1 MVLFLLKETFKREL
15 EEIRNTL
22 GREIRFK
29 SAEFDELI
37 DLEFSEL
44 DNNACALIV
53 LSINQAFGGLA
64 RPAIG
69 LATIIQYI
77 FIADQ
82 VHHLMKDDSNLAES
96 KRQFPVLVGDYLYGK
111 FFLGLCKEK
120 LLRFLAPMA
129 KVIEVMNEGAISR
142 WLSNG
147 EKVSEAKQ
155 IYILEMERASLTG
168 LAAKLGADLAGCSDK
183 EQQQCEALGWQLG
196 IAWAASLDHM
206 ETSVIEKALSQARDI
221 LKDWSGS
228 KEHSLYELV
237 DYMEGNLGG
246 VS

>member
-1 MVLFLLKETFKREL
+1 MFLLKENFKREL
-15 EEIRNTL
+15 EEIKSAL

-29 SAEFDELI
+29 AGEFDELI
-37 DLEFSEL
+37 DMQFSEL

-53 LSINQAFGGLA
+53 LSINQAFGGNA

-69 LATIIQYI
+69 LATIIQYV
-77 FIADQ
+77 FMADQ
-82 VHHLMKDDSNLAES
+82 VHRMMKDDSDLEES

-129 KVIEVMNEGAISR
+129 QVIGEMNEGAISR
-142 WLSNG
+142 WLSNK
-147 EKVSEAKQ
+147 EKISVAEK
-155 IYILEMERASLTG
+155 IHILEMERASLTG
-168 LAAKLGADLAGCSDK
+168 LAARLGADLAGCSDK
-183 EQQQCEALGWQLG
+183 VQQQCEALGWQLG
-196 IAWAASLDHM
+196 VAWAASQDHM
-206 ETSVIEKALSQARDI
+206 EKSVIEEALNQARDI
-221 LKDWSGS
+221 LRDWSGS

-246 VS
+246 AS

>member
-1 MVLFLLKETFKREL
+1 MFLLKDNFKK
-15 EEIRNTL
+15 EIDEIKSTL
-22 GREIRFK
+22 RREIRFK
-29 SAEFDELI
+29 AAEFDELI

-53 LSINQAFGGLA
+53 LSINQAFGGLT

-77 FIADQ
+77 FVADQ
-82 VHHLMKDDSNLAES
+82 VHRLMEDNSDLDES

-129 KVIEVMNEGAISR
+129 KVIEIMNEGAISR

-147 EKVSEAKQ
+147 EEVSESEQ
-155 IYILEMERASLTG
+155 LYILEMERASLTG
-168 LAAKLGADLAGCSDK
+168 LAARLGADLAGCTDQ

-196 IAWAASLDHM
+196 IAWAASQNHM
-206 ETSVIEKALSQARDI
+206 GTSVIKRALSQARDI
-221 LKDWSGS
+221 LKEWSGS

-237 DYMEGNLGG
+237 DYMEGNLVG

>member
-1 MVLFLLKETFKREL
+1 MFLLKDNFKK
-15 EEIRNTL
+15 EIDEIKSTL
-22 GREIRFK
+22 RREIRFK
-29 SAEFDELI
+29 AAEFDELI

-53 LSINQAFGGLA
+53 LSINQAFGGLT

-77 FIADQ
+77 FVADQ
-82 VHHLMKDDSNLAES
+82 VHRLMEDNSDLDES

-120 LLRFLAPMA
+120 LLHFLAPMA
-129 KVIEVMNEGAISR
+129 KVIEIMNEGAISR

-147 EKVSEAKQ
+147 EEVSESEQ
-155 IYILEMERASLTG
+155 LYILEMERASLTG
-168 LAAKLGADLAGCSDK
+168 LAARLGADLAGCTDH

-196 IAWAASLDHM
+196 MAWAASQNHM
-206 ETSVIEKALSQARDI
+206 ETSVIKRALSQARDI
-221 LKDWSGS
+221 LKEWSGS

-237 DYMEGNLGG
+237 DYMEGNLVG

>member
-1 MVLFLLKETFKREL
+1 MVLFLLKENFKREL
-15 EEIRNTL
+15 EEVKSIL

-29 SAEFDELI
+29 SAGFDELI

-44 DNNACALIV
+44 ESNACALIV

-77 FIADQ
+77 FMADH
-82 VHHLMKDDSNLAES
+82 VHRLMSDDSDLEES

-120 LLRFLAPMA
+120 LLHFLAPMA

-147 EKVSEAKQ
+147 KKISETEQ
-155 IYILEMERASLTG
+155 LYILEMERASLTG
-168 LAAKLGADLAGCSDK
+168 LAARLGADLAGCSDK
-183 EQQQCEALGWQLG
+183 EQQRCEAFGWQLG
-196 IAWAASLDHM
+196 IAWAASQVHM
-206 ETSVIEKALSQARDI
+206 ETSVIESALSQARDI
-221 LKDWSGS
+221 LKEWPDS
-228 KEHSLYELV
+228 KEHCLYELV
-237 DYMEGNLGG
+237 DYVEGNLGG

>member
-1 MVLFLLKETFKREL
+1 MVLVLLKENFIREI
-15 EEIRNTL
+15 EEIKSTL
-22 GREIRFK
+22 KREIRFK
-29 SAEFDELI
+29 ATELDELI

-44 DNNACALIV
+44 ENNACALIV

-77 FIADQ
+77 FIADK
-82 VHHLMKDDSNLAES
+82 VHRLMEDNSDLEES

-111 FFLGLCKEK
+111 FFLGLCQEK
-120 LLRFLAPMA
+120 LLHFLAPMA

-147 EKVSEAKQ
+147 EKNSESEQ
-155 IYILEMERASLTG
+155 LYILEMERASLTA
-168 LAAKLGADLAGCSDK
+168 LAARLGADLAGCSDE
-183 EQQQCEALGWQLG
+183 EQLQCEALGWQLG
-196 IAWAASLDHM
+196 IAWAASQDHM
-206 ETSVIEKALSQARDI
+206 ETSVIDRALSQARNI
-221 LKDWSGS
+221 LNEWLGS

>member
-1 MVLFLLKETFKREL
+1 MVLFLVKDNFKREI
-15 EEIRNTL
+15 EEITSTL
-22 GREIRFK
+22 RREIRFK
-29 SAEFDELI
+29 AAEFDELI

-53 LSINQAFGGLA
+53 LSINRAFGGLIQ
-64 RPAIG
+64 PAIG

-77 FIADQ
+77 FIADH
-82 VHHLMKDDSNLAES
+82 VHRLMEDDSHLEES

-147 EKVSEAKQ
+147 EKISESEQ
-155 IYILEMERASLTG
+155 LYIIEMERASLTG
-168 LAAKLGADLAGCSDK
+168 LAARLGADLAGCTDE

-196 IAWAASLDHM
+196 LAWAASQDHM
-206 ETSVIEKALSQARDI
+206 ENSVVERALSKARNI
-221 LKDWSGS
+221 LKEWSGS

>member
-1 MVLFLLKETFKREL
+1 MVLFLLKENFKREL

-22 GREIRFK
+22 GREIKFK
-29 SAEFDELI
+29 AAEFDELI

-53 LSINQAFGGLA
+53 LSINQAFGGIV

-69 LATIIQYI
+69 LATILQYI
-77 FIADQ
+77 FMADQ
-82 VHHLMKDDSNLAES
+82 VHRLMKDDANLEES

-120 LLRFLAPMA
+120 LLHFLAPMA
-129 KVIEVMNEGAISR
+129 QVIRDMNEGSISR
-142 WLSNG
+142 WLSNR
-147 EKVSEAKQ
+147 EKISESEHVH
-155 IYILEMERASLTG
+155 ILEMERASLTG
-168 LAAKLGADLAGCSDK
+168 LAARLGADLAGCSEK
-183 EQQQCEALGWQLG
+183 VQLQCEALGWQLG
-196 IAWAASLDHM
+196 IAWAASQDHM
-206 ETSVIEKALSQARDI
+206 EKSVVEKALNQAREI
-221 LKDWSGS
+221 LKDWPGS
-228 KEHSLYELV
+228 KEHSLYDLV